1 MILVTGASGTV
12 GGAVLNEVVVN
23 GVRAMYRSKSDAA
36 KAPENVEVVI
46 ADFAD
51 KASLLPA
58 LKGVEGVLIVCA
70 PIPQLVELEGNMID
84 ASRAAGVRHVVLS
97 SALGAGR
104 FNRSFP
110 SWHRQVEEKL
120 EGSGLTYTIL
130 RPNGFMQNI
139 VAYNSGSI
147 RAESAFYAAMSDA
160 KVSLVDVHDVGAVAA
175 KVLLHPEVHANKTYE
190 LNGPEALSNADIAKR
205 LSEVIGREIKYVDIP
220 VAAQRKAMLD
230 AGMPEGQ
237 VTAILE
243 LQEYYRSG
251 GCAIV
256 DRTVAEILGRN
267 PRTLDE
273 FLRENAANFQVQAA
287 SA

>member
-12 GGAVLNEVVVN
+12 GRAVLNEVVVN

-36 KAPENVEVVI
+36 KAPKNVEVVI

-51 KASLLPA
+51 KVSLVPA
-58 LKGVEGVLIVCA
+58 LKGVETVFIVCG

-97 SALGAGR
+97 SALAAGR
-104 FNRSFP
+104 FNKSFP

-120 EGSGLTYTIL
+120 EGCGLSYTIL

-147 RAESAFYAAMSDA
+147 RTESAFYAAMSDA

-175 KVLLHPEVHANKTYE
+175 KVLLHPEGHANKTYE
-190 LNGPEALSNADIAKR
+190 LNGPEALSNAEIAKR
-205 LSEVIGREIKYVDIP
+205 LSKVTGREIKYVDIP
-220 VAAQRKAMLD
+220 EAAQRKAMLD
-230 AGMPEGQ
+230 VGMPEGQ

-251 GCAIV
+251 ACAIV
-256 DRTVAEILGRN
+256 DRTIAGILGRQ

-273 FLRENAANFQVQAA
+273 FLRENAANFRVQAA

>member
-1 MILVTGASGTV
+1 MILVTGASGTA
-12 GGAVLNEVVVN
+12 GGAVLKEVVVN

-36 KAPENVEVVI
+36 KAPKNVEVVI

-51 KASLLPA
+51 KASLIPA
-58 LKGVEGVLIVCA
+58 LKGVETVFIVCG

-84 ASRAAGVRHVVLS
+84 ASRAAGVRHVVLN

-104 FNRSFP
+104 FSKSFP

-120 EGSGLTYTIL
+120 EGCGLSYTIL

-147 RAESAFYAAMSDA
+147 RTESAFYAAMSDA

-175 KVLLHPEVHANKTYE
+175 KVLLHPEGHANKTYE
-190 LNGPEALSNADIAKR
+190 LNGPEALSNSEIAKR
-205 LSEVIGREIKYVDIP
+205 LSKVTGREIKYVDIP
-220 VAAQRKAMLD
+220 ESVQRKAMLD
-230 AGMPEGQ
+230 VGMPEKQ

-251 GCAIV
+251 ACASV
-256 DRTVAEILGRN
+256 DRTIAEILGRQ
-267 PRTLDE
+267 PRTVDE
-273 FLRENAANFQVQAA
+273 FLRANAANFELQAA